1 MAAWGKA
8 LGLLL
13 LLTTAAWA
21 QGPSVRLGAV
31 QDWVYDPRKPDAAL
45 QGPGLEV
52 ARAAF
57 GVRGMEVDF
66 QVLSQGQCLAQ
77 VRSGALPACVAVLR
91 STGMDETDLLWPLR
105 PMFKVVPKIYALA
118 SKPAPRQ
125 AVRTRDL
132 EGRRVAFNHG
142 QSHGPEF
149 DSNLRVQRLLA
160 GSEQQAFLLL
170 QRERADYAIAL
181 DFVARVLW
189 LKQPQLEAQFR
200 VVGWALPTEVYTV
213 FSRRHPQGERLLQEF
228 EAGLQQLAELG
239 SLQSIE
245 NGWAA
250 GF

>member
-13 LLTTAAWA
+13 LWMSAAWA

-31 QDWVYDPRKPDAAL
+31 QDWVYDPHTPGATL

-57 GVRGMEVDF
+57 GVRGLAVDF
-66 QVLSQGQCLAQ
+66 EVLSQGQCLAQ
-77 VRSGALPACVAVLR
+77 VRKGALAACVAVLR
-91 STGMDETDLLWPLR
+91 RSALDETDLLWPSQ

-132 EGRRVAFNHG
+132 EGRRVALNQG
-142 QSHGPEF
+142 QSHGREF
-149 DSNLRVQRLLA
+149 DGNLRVQRLLT
-160 GSEQQAFLLL
+160 GSEQQASLLL

-189 LKQPQLEAQFR
+189 LQQPQWESQFR

-213 FSRRHPQGERLLQEF
+213 FSGRHPEGEHLLQEF
-228 EAGLQQLAELG
+228 EAGLKQLAELG

-245 NGWAA
+245 NGWAN